1 MTASKSNTLGT
12 PLGILGGGQ
21 LGRMTIQAASRIGID
36 VIIGDG
42 KPGSPAGRLAQA
54 EVIFNGGWDDEAAI
68 AEMARQAPTITL
80 ESEFVDS
87 AVLEKLEAHGSTVLP
102 SPRSVGTVQD
112 KLKQKTALK
121 DTGIPVAEFRKVI
134 RPEELPGIGD
144 ELGWPMVLK
153 TRRGG
158 YDGYGNRKIEQGD
171 DHAAVCRDLGWPDRT
186 LFVEKF
192 VPFERELAVIVVRGR
207 DGEMINYPVV
217 ETQQD
222 PELQICRNVF
232 APADISAELADRA
245 ARIARD
251 AVEAVDG
258 MGTFGIE
265 LFLLP
270 DQRIL
275 VNELA
280 PRPHNTGH
288 YTIEACVTSQFENH
302 VRAVLGLPLGDP
314 AMRAPAAAM
323 VNLLGHGGEMPDR
336 SQYSCVLEVPGVHL
350 HIYGKDQ
357 SRPGRKMGHITV
369 CGTSVDEAFKRALKA
384 AERIRM

>member
-1 MTASKSNTLGT
+1 LVVLLGSRL
-12 PLGILGGGQ
+12 PFHLQFSLPGLLEGHAARDADRQLALQCLLLDFLDVREPRRPSDVANAHDAACQ
-21 LGRMTIQAASRIGID
+21 LG
-36 VIIGDG
+36 
-42 KPGSPAGRLAQA
+42 
-54 EVIFNGGWDDEAAI
+54 EAAD
-68 AEMARQAPTITL
+68 RQ
-80 ESEFVDS
+80 
-87 AVLEKLEAHGSTVLP
+87 
-102 SPRSVGTVQD
+102 
-112 KLKQKTALK
+112 
-121 DTGIPVAEFRKVI
+121 VASH
-134 RPEELPGIGD
+134 
-144 ELGWPMVLK
+144 
-153 TRRGG
+153 
-158 YDGYGNRKIEQGD
+158 EQQYAACD

-186 LFVEKF
+186 LYVEKF

-207 DGEMINYPVV
+207 DGEMINYSVV

-288 YTIEACVTSQFENH
+288 YTIEVCVTSQFENH

-314 AMRAPAAAM
+314 AMRAPAAAI

-369 CGTSVDEAFKRALKA
+369 CGTSVDEAFKRALTA